1 MYIHVQCTIKT
12 ETIQVILPIPSACRW
27 LTPDM
32 ASHNILKR
40 EKTHDENSVNCRE
53 RENTYIYKHYTQ
65 YKSYMYVLT
74 VIYLYLSIEL
84 KYYTCTTCAILPL
97 YPLGQ
102 NTLVLFSLQQ
112 HVLSQTYL

>member
-32 ASHNILKR
+32 ASHNILQR

-53 RENTYIYKHYTQ
+53 RKHIYI
-65 YKSYMYVLT
+65 
-74 VIYLYLSIEL
+74 
-84 KYYTCTTCAILPL
+84 
-97 YPLGQ
+97 
-102 NTLVLFSLQQ
+102 
-112 HVLSQTYL
+112 